1 LNKVLSFA
9 KDCLKQFPSSL
20 KLSYIQEILAKLNI
34 INKNLVEKLQIFHND
49 LKSDNIL
56 MRIKTQPNDNN
67 KCGSKKSEIELYM
80 IDFGNSILNV
90 QNKDTLALKKF
101 TVKKYYQIYK
111 APDLSCARQDTD
123 VKFSKLIA
131 WYLGVI
137 GFELCS
143 GGVEHKMLTAS
154 PQSCNII
161 KYPQTT
167 QQANANAF
175 DIHIR
180 NYRNEIY
187 QGSRDLCFKPAMA
200 TYLQNALRFSDRS
213 RLTGDGLT
221 NKSLLNV

>member
-1 LNKVLSFA
+1 MT
-9 KDCLKQFPSSL
+9 
-20 KLSYIQEILAKLNI
+20 YIREILTKLNT
-34 INKNLVEKLQIFHND
+34 INTNLVQKVQIFHND

-56 MRIKTQPNDNN
+56 LRIKTNPDDNN

-80 IDFGNSILNV
+80 IDFGNSILSV
-90 QNKDTLALKKF
+90 QNKDKLLLREF
-101 TVKKYYQIYK
+101 SVKPYYQIYK

-154 PQSCNII
+154 PQSCSII
-161 KYPQTT
+161 KYPQTA

-175 DIHIR
+175 DIHIK

-200 TYLQNALRFSDRS
+200 NYLQNALRFSDRS
-213 RLTGDGLT
+213 RLTGDILT